1 MKTKNPRLLL
11 VEDHEDTC
19 DLLMLV
25 LGQENYEVD
34 TTPSVSGALAL
45 TSNQHFDLILLDSRL
60 IDGTGIDLCRRIRK
74 TDQLTPI
81 LFYSALAYESD
92 KQEALRAGA
101 QSYLVKPVEVP
112 LLCQTVAGMIA
123 DSRRAGAASVLNS
136 ANCKDSGELTVASI
150 GV

>member
-19 DLLMLV
+19 DLLILA
-25 LGQENYEVD
+25 LGQEHYDVA
-34 TTPSVSGALAL
+34 TTPSVHGALEL
-45 TSNQHFDLILLDSRL
+45 TSSQKFDLILLDSRL
-60 IDGTGIDLCRRIRK
+60 TDGTGVDLCRSIRE

-101 QSYLVKPVEVP
+101 QSYLVKP
-112 LLCQTVAGMIA
+112 
-123 DSRRAGAASVLNS
+123 
-136 ANCKDSGELTVASI
+136 
-150 GV
+150 